1 MKLDDINRILK
12 LKQFD
17 WLKIYIGFNT
27 NKRKNAVNSSKKDF
41 LKLVN
46 NSVYGKTME
55 SSRKKKKLD
64 WLKNERSV
72 QKKIISEFVGLKSK
86 MYSLIN
92 VNNEE
97 SKKAKALLKT

>member
-1 MKLDDINRILK
+1 MA
-12 LKQFD
+12 KQ
-17 WLKIYIGFNT
+17 WK
-27 NKRKNAVNSSKKDF
+27 VQ
-41 LKLVN
+41 
-46 NSVYGKTME
+46 E
-55 SSRKKKKLD
+55 KKKLD

>member
-1 MKLDDINRILK
+1 MYLSLGMKLDGINRILK

-46 NSVYGKTME
+46 NSFMAKQWKVQE
-55 SSRKKKKLD
+55 KKKVRLVEK
-64 WLKNERSV
+64 
-72 QKKIISEFVGLKSK
+72 
-86 MYSLIN
+86 
-92 VNNEE
+92 
-97 SKKAKALLKT
+97 